1 MSGKASIENCRFQF
15 CFPPRASTGGSRPES
30 ILLGF
35 TGAPKFPSD
44 FESDH
49 EPSADQGSVVGAL
62 ENSKNQELVVGAPE
76 NSENQGLVVGAPENR
91 ENQGLV
97 VRAPVLVCLAK
108 HRKTD
113 AKFSIRGGGYTAT
126 QNSRKHIFGAFSG
139 AWDVYFGAE
148 RFLTRRGDDLSNK
161 KRPKWIL
168 PSRAVL

>member
-1 MSGKASIENCRFQF
+1 MSGKASIENCRFQY

-62 ENSKNQELVVGAPE
+62 ENS
-76 NSENQGLVVGAPENR
+76 ENQGLVVGAPENT

-97 VRAPVLVCLAK
+97 VGAPEKC
-108 HRKTD
+108 
-113 AKFSIRGGGYTAT
+113 
-126 QNSRKHIFGAFSG
+126 
-139 AWDVYFGAE
+139 
-148 RFLTRRGDDLSNK
+148 
-161 KRPKWIL
+161 
-168 PSRAVL
+168 